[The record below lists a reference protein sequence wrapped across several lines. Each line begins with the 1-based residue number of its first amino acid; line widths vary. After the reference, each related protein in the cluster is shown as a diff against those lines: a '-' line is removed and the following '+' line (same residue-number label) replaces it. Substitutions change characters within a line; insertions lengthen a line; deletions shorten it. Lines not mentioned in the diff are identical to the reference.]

1 MGFVFVEVVEEFKG
15 VFLHLLALGLRER
28 FEPFLVLVA
37 DVVAV
42 DGFVT
47 DDQTDHIGGVGELR
61 VA

>member
-1 MGFVFVEVVEEFKG
+1 MGFVFVEVVEELKG
-15 VFLHLLALGLRER
+15 VFLHFLALGLRER

-42 DGFVT
+42 DGFVA
-47 DDQTDHIGGVGELR
+47 DDQTDHIGSVGELR